1 MESLNSIHHV
11 VRWTISLM
19 SLILVVGIGVT
30 NAAASSAV
38 PQQTENKNRQLSVVI
53 QPFGFFDP
61 SYKYLDRGDV
71 FVEDLGNGKLKITV
85 STEAKSSVKSIGA
98 TIQLQKW
105 TGSTWVN
112 AGTSTSKSS
121 SNTWYF
127 QHSTQ
132 KSADSGYYYRVKA
145 THWVTHGGTHE
156 SEEIVTSSILVQ

>member
-1 MESLNSIHHV
+1 
-11 VRWTISLM
+11 M

-121 SNTWYF
+121 SNT
-127 QHSTQ
+127 
-132 KSADSGYYYRVKA
+132 
-145 THWVTHGGTHE
+145 
-156 SEEIVTSSILVQ
+156 